1 MPQMREPLLPPSK
14 PRTPMSSSPL
24 MTVMI
29 NAARKAAR
37 ALRRDF
43 GEIENLQVSRK
54 GPGDFVTNADK
65 RTEKILREE
74 LGKARPAYG
83 LLGEEGGLV
92 KGSDPDHRWLVD
104 PIDGTT
110 NFIHGVPF
118 IAISIAL
125 ERKGEIIAALTYNPV
140 MDELFTAERGRG
152 AFLNERRRLRVSA
165 RRDLADALLGC
176 GLPHDAA
183 DDPDRFN
190 RELAA
195 LQGRSGGF
203 RRTGSACL
211 DLAFVAAGRFD
222 GYWERGLKPWD
233 VAAGSLLVREAG
245 GRLLDLDGKPDPVV
259 TGNVL
264 AANAELF
271 DELSKR
277 LRAAG

>member
-1 MPQMREPLLPPSK
+1 
-14 PRTPMSSSPL
+14 MSPSPL

-37 ALRRDF
+37 GLRRDF

-54 GPGDFVTNADK
+54 GPGDFVTNADQ

-74 LGKARPAYG
+74 LAKARPSYG
-83 LLGEEGGLV
+83 MLAEEGGATT
-92 KGSDPDHRWLVD
+92 GSDADHRWLVD

-110 NFIHGVPF
+110 NFIHGVPL

-125 ERKGEIIAALTYNPV
+125 ERKGEIVAALTYNPM

-152 AFLNERRRLRVSA
+152 AYLNERRRLRVSA
-165 RRDLADALLGC
+165 RRDLKDALLSC
-176 GLPHDAA
+176 GLPHDPAH
-183 DDPDRFN
+183 DTHRFN

-195 LQGRSGGF
+195 LQGHAGGF

-222 GYWERGLKPWD
+222 GYWERNLKPWD
-233 VAAGSLLVREAG
+233 VAAGALFVREAG
-245 GRLLDLDGKPDPVV
+245 GRLLDLDGKPDPIA
-259 TGNVL
+259 TGNVI

-271 DELSKR
+271 DELLKR
-277 LRAAG
+277 LRAA

>member
-1 MPQMREPLLPPSK
+1 
-14 PRTPMSSSPL
+14 MSSSPI
-24 MTVMI
+24 MTMMI

-74 LGKARPAYG
+74 LTKARPAYG
-83 LLGEEGGLV
+83 MLAEEGGV
-92 KGSDPDHRWLVD
+92 IKGTDPDHRWLVD

-110 NFIHGVPF
+110 NFIHGVPS

-125 ERKGEIIAALTYNPV
+125 ERKGEIAAALTYNPM

-165 RRDLADALLGC
+165 RRDLKDALLGC
-176 GLPHDAA
+176 GLPHDAS
-183 DDPDRFN
+183 DDVSRFN

-195 LQGRSGGF
+195 LQGHAGGF

-211 DLAFVAAGRFD
+211 DLAYVAAGRFD

-233 VAAGSLLVREAG
+233 VAAGALLVREAG

-259 TGNVL
+259 TGNII

-271 DELSKR
+271 EELHKR
-277 LRAAG
+277 LRGA

>member
-1 MPQMREPLLPPSK
+1 MPQMRELLLPPSTL
-14 PRTPMSSSPL
+14 RTPMSSSPL

-29 NAARKAAR
+29 NAARKASR
-37 ALRRDF
+37 GLRRDF

-125 ERKGEIIAALTYNPV
+125 ERKGEIIAALTYNPM

>member
-1 MPQMREPLLPPSK
+1 
-14 PRTPMSSSPL
+14 

-37 ALRRDF
+37 GLRRDF

-54 GPGDFVTNADK
+54 GPGDFVTNADR

-74 LGKARPAYG
+74 LAKARPAYG
-83 LLGEEGGLV
+83 MLAEEGGATQ
-92 KGSDPDHRWLVD
+92 GSDPDHRWLVD

-165 RRDLADALLGC
+165 RRELKDALLGL
-176 GLPHDAA
+176 GLPHDPS
-183 DDPDRFN
+183 DDIDRFN
-190 RELAA
+190 RELKA
-195 LQGRSGGF
+195 LQGHAGGF

-211 DLAFVAAGRFD
+211 DLAYVAAGRFD
-222 GYWERGLKPWD
+222 AYWERGLKPWD
-233 VAAGSLLVREAG
+233 VASGALLVREAG
-245 GRLLDLDGKPDPVV
+245 GRLLDLDGKSDAIA
-259 TGNVL
+259 TGNVI

-271 DELSKR
+271 EDLHKR
-277 LRAAG
+277 LRAV

>member
-1 MPQMREPLLPPSK
+1 
-14 PRTPMSSSPL
+14 

-37 ALRRDF
+37 GLRRDF

-54 GPGDFVTNADK
+54 GPGDFVTNADQ

-74 LGKARPAYG
+74 LMKARPAYG
-83 LLGEEGGLV
+83 MLAEEGGV
-92 KGSDPDHRWLVD
+92 FKGSDPDHRWVVD

-125 ERKGEIIAALTYNPV
+125 ERKGEIIAALIYNPM

-152 AFLNERRRLRVSA
+152 AMLNERRRLRVSA
-165 RRDLADALLGC
+165 RRELKDALLGC
-176 GLPHDAA
+176 GLPHEK
-183 DDPDRFN
+183 DDDFHRFE
-190 RELAA
+190 REIAS
-195 LQGRSGGF
+195 LQGLAGGF

-211 DLAFVAAGRFD
+211 DLAFVATGRFD

-233 VAAGSLLVREAG
+233 IAAGSLLVREAG
-245 GRLLDLDGKPDPVV
+245 GRVLDLDGKPDPFV
-259 TGNVL
+259 TGNII

-271 DELSKR
+271 EELHKR
-277 LRAAG
+277 LRGAV

>member
-1 MPQMREPLLPPSK
+1 
-14 PRTPMSSSPL
+14 

-74 LGKARPAYG
+74 LLKARPAYG
-83 LLGEEGGLV
+83 MLAEEGGATT
-92 KGSDPDHRWLVD
+92 GSDPDHRWLVD

-125 ERKGEIIAALTYNPV
+125 ERKGEIVAALTYNPV

-152 AFLNERRRLRVSA
+152 AYLNERRRLRVSA
-165 RRDLADALLGC
+165 RRDLKDALLGL
-176 GLPHDAA
+176 GLPHDPS
-183 DDPDRFN
+183 DDIGRFN

-195 LQGRSGGF
+195 LQGHSGGF

-211 DLAFVAAGRFD
+211 DLAYVAAGRFD
-222 GYWERGLKPWD
+222 GYWERGLMPWD
-233 VAAGSLLVREAG
+233 VASAALLVREAG
-245 GRLLDLDGKPDPVV
+245 GRLVDLDGKPDAIS
-259 TGNVL
+259 TGNVI

-271 DELSKR
+271 DELHKR
-277 LRAAG
+277 LRAA

>member
-1 MPQMREPLLPPSK
+1 
-14 PRTPMSSSPL
+14 MSSSPL

-37 ALRRDF
+37 GLRRDF

-54 GPGDFVTNADK
+54 GPGDFVTNADE
-65 RTEKILREE
+65 RTERILREE
-74 LGKARPAYG
+74 LKKARPAYG
-83 LLGEEGGLV
+83 MLAEEGGAT

-110 NFIHGVPF
+110 NFIHGVPL

-125 ERKGEIIAALTYNPV
+125 ERKGEIIAALTYNPM

-165 RRDLADALLGC
+165 RRDLKDALLSC
-176 GLPHDAA
+176 GLPHDDS
-183 DDPDRFN
+183 DDAHRFN

-195 LQGRSGGF
+195 LQGHSGGF

-211 DLAFVAAGRFD
+211 DLAYVAAGRFD

-233 VAAGSLLVREAG
+233 IAAGSLLLREAG
-245 GRLLDLDGKPDPVV
+245 GRILDLDGKQDALA
-259 TGNVL
+259 TGNVI
-264 AANAELF
+264 ASNAELF
-271 DELSKR
+271 DDLYKR
-277 LRAAG
+277 LRGA